1 MCSVSAVSLRRVTL
15 HLMLGDVLE
24 VLYTNV
30 VAGEIKECI
39 VFCRSFSFVFLG
51 FAGLFPGWC
60 HLLVS
65 FGNLEGLLPRFEW
78 WPRWYIDVATQ
89 LIRSG
94 SGGVSRAFH
103 IPGPTPNLV

>member
-1 MCSVSAVSLRRVTL
+1 MCSVSAISLRRVTL
-15 HLMLGDVLE
+15 HLMRGAND
-24 VLYTNV
+24 
-30 VAGEIKECI
+30 VAGEIKDCI
-39 VFCRSFSFVFLG
+39 VICRSFSVVFSG

-65 FGNLEGLLPRFEW
+65 FGILEGLLPRFEW

-94 SGGVSRAFH
+94 SGGVSRVFH
-103 IPGPTPNLV
+103 IPGPNPNLV